1 MTFDLAAAASVVGI
15 CAAGIVL
22 TGVWLAIGRS
32 LDRAV
37 GVFAIQAGL
46 VGVVA
51 LAVGLATG
59 AAHLLVGGFLAIGV
73 RAIVVPL
80 VLSEILRESPVRRE
94 TDPYLGRRG
103 SLLAAIAIVFVG
115 VAGSREA
122 GLATSL
128 GAPGALPAAIAAVL
142 LGLLLMTTRRK
153 SISIVIGLLVF
164 DDGLALAALSL
175 TYGMPLVIELG
186 IAFDLLI
193 LLVVV
198 RVYARRMLETFGSLS
213 TDRLRNLRG

>member
-1 MTFDLAAAASVVGI
+1 MSFDLAAAAALVGI

-22 TGVWLAIGRS
+22 TGVWLVIGRS

-37 GVFAIQAGL
+37 GVFALQAAL

-51 LAVGLATG
+51 LAVGVATG
-59 AAHLLVGGFLAIGV
+59 AAHLIVGGLLAITV
-73 RAIVVPL
+73 RAVIVPM
-80 VLSEILRESPVRRE
+80 VLRGILRESPVRRE
-94 TDPYLGRRG
+94 TEPYLGRRG
-103 SLLAAIAIVFVG
+103 SLLAAILIVFVG
-115 VAGSREA
+115 VAGGREA
-122 GLATSL
+122 GLAGSL
-128 GAPGALPAAIAAVL
+128 GAPDALPAAIATVL

-153 SISIVIGLLVF
+153 SVSIVIGLLVF
-164 DDGLALAALSL
+164 DDGIALAALSL

-193 LLVVV
+193 LVVGV
-198 RVYARRMLETFGSLS
+198 RVYARRMLATFGSLS

>member
-1 MTFDLAAAASVVGI
+1 MTFDLSMAASAVEI

-37 GVFAIQAGL
+37 GVFAIQAAL
-46 VGVVA
+46 VGIVA
-51 LAVGLATG
+51 LTVGLATG
-59 AAHLLVGGFLAIGV
+59 APHLIVGGLLAIGV
-73 RAIVVPL
+73 RAAVVPL
-80 VLSEILRESPVRRE
+80 VLAEILRDSPVRRE
-94 TDPYLGRRG
+94 TDPYLGRGG
-103 SLLAAIAIVFVG
+103 SLIAAIAIVFVG

-122 GLATSL
+122 GLASPL
-128 GAPGALPAAIAAVL
+128 GATGALPAAISTVL

-153 SISIVIGLLVF
+153 SVSIVIGLLVF
-164 DDGLALAALSL
+164 DDGIALAALSL

-198 RVYARRMLETFGSLS
+198 RVYARRMLATFGSLS
-213 TDRLRNLRG
+213 TEWLRDLRG

>member
-1 MTFDLAAAASVVGI
+1 MTFDLSTAASAVEI

-37 GVFAIQAGL
+37 GVFAIQAAL

-51 LAVGLATG
+51 LTVGLAT
-59 AAHLLVGGFLAIGV
+59 AAPHLVAGGLLAIGV
-73 RAIVVPL
+73 RAAVVPL
-80 VLSEILRESPVRRE
+80 VLAGILRDSPVRRE

-103 SLLAAIAIVFVG
+103 SLIAAIAIVFVG

-122 GLATSL
+122 GLASPLAAT
-128 GAPGALPAAIAAVL
+128 GALPAAITTVL

-153 SISIVIGLLVF
+153 SVSIVIGLLVF
-164 DDGLALAALSL
+164 DDGIALAALSL

-198 RVYARRMLETFGSLS
+198 RVYARRMLATFGSLS

>member
-1 MTFDLAAAASVVGI
+1 MFDLTAAASVVGI
-15 CAAGIVL
+15 CAAGIVV

-37 GVFAIQAGL
+37 GVFAVQAVL
-46 VGVVA
+46 VGIVA

-59 AAHLLVGGFLAIGV
+59 AAHLIVGGLLAIAVRGVIVPIVLVG
-73 RAIVVPL
+73 
-80 VLSEILRESPVRRE
+80 ILRDSPVRRE
-94 TDPYLGRRG
+94 ADPYLGRRG
-103 SLLAAIAIVFVG
+103 SLLAAIGIAFVG

-128 GAPGALPAAIAAVL
+128 GASGALPAAIATVL

-164 DDGLALAALSL
+164 DDGIALAALSL

-193 LLVVV
+193 LLVCI
-198 RVYARRMLETFGSLS
+198 RVYARRMLVVFGSLS